1 MLLFEMNPMMTI
13 LKRAVVASAA
23 AGSAAFG
30 QLAIEADTLYPMT
43 GDLKPIEGA
52 VVVCSAE
59 GKIVALGRKGEVKVP
74 AGYTV
79 LKAAVV
85 TPGIVDAHATV
96 GLSGLL
102 NLDRH
107 DQEQLERS
115 APIQP
120 ELRAIDAYNGRDP
133 LVKWLRDLG
142 VTTVHT
148 GHAPGVL
155 VAGQTMI
162 IKTNVPSI
170 TKDDDLIR
178 PVSMV
183 AATLGSGSK
192 DAKKSPGTRA
202 KAVALLRGELLKAQ
216 AYARKR
222 AENDASKHP
231 DPDLRLDTLAAVLRQ
246 EIPLLITA
254 HRHHDIN
261 AALRLKN
268 EFDFSLVLDGASEAY
283 LLLEEIKAAGVPVIV
298 HPTMARPYGDREN
311 MTFTMAA
318 QLHKAG
324 IPFAF
329 QSGYES
335 YVPKTRVVLF
345 EAALAVAYGL
355 PHDAA
360 LAGCTV
366 NAAKLLGVDDRLGSL
381 QPGLDADLA
390 LFDGDPLETTT
401 HCVGVVI
408 DGEVVS
414 DESK

>member
-216 AYARKR
+216 AYCPETCRKR
-222 AENDASKHP
+222 REQASRSGPPTRHP
-231 DPDLRLDTLAAVLRQ
+231 RRRAA
-246 EIPLLITA
+246 P
-254 HRHHDIN
+254 
-261 AALRLKN
+261 
-268 EFDFSLVLDGASEAY
+268 
-283 LLLEEIKAAGVPVIV
+283 
-298 HPTMARPYGDREN
+298 
-311 MTFTMAA
+311 
-318 QLHKAG
+318 
-324 IPFAF
+324 
-329 QSGYES
+329 
-335 YVPKTRVVLF
+335 
-345 EAALAVAYGL
+345 
-355 PHDAA
+355 
-360 LAGCTV
+360 
-366 NAAKLLGVDDRLGSL
+366 
-381 QPGLDADLA
+381 
-390 LFDGDPLETTT
+390 GDPPPD
-401 HCVGVVI
+401 HGAPAP
-408 DGEVVS
+408 
-414 DESK
+414 